1 MWGIPGPNPDPLL
14 EGKYARP
21 RTFKDMAGALIL
33 GVLGFVLLLGGA
45 SLIVDL
51 LR

>member
-21 RTFKDMAGALIL
+21 RTFKDMAGSFVL
-33 GVLGFVLLLGGA
+33 GVIGFVLLLGIA
-45 SLIVDL
+45 SLVVSL
-51 LR
+51 VK

>member
-21 RTFKDMAGALIL
+21 RTFKDMAG
-33 GVLGFVLLLGGA
+33 GFVLGVIAVVLVLGIA
-45 SLIVDL
+45 DVVVSLVK
-51 LR
+51 